1 MNFQPFRMIQRVRDL
16 PGHLNGLADHLLRL
30 SVRVRES
37 VAEAIGDTVARAV
50 KSVLHRGLSGEPIL
64 KPPNSHRDRDIDRD
78 DWDYRSAESPWP
90 HDNADWEGDF
100 ESEPQRRQE
109 TVAEP
114 SRPTRGLC
122 SIALQVAGWWLRR
135 RGSWLGATGLSLL
148 IGGVAAIGGPI
159 AVVGLG
165 VAETLLDL
173 LALQQA
179 LAGGAAALSGA

>member
-1 MNFQPFRMIQRVRDL
+1 MNIQPFRMIQRVRDL
-16 PGHLNGLADHLLRL
+16 PGHLHGLADHLRRL

-64 KPPNSHRDRDIDRD
+64 KPPNRYPDRD

-90 HDNADWEGDF
+90 PDDTDWEGDF

-109 TVAEP
+109 TVDKP
-114 SRPTRGLC
+114 SRSARGLC

-148 IGGVAAIGGPI
+148 LGGVAVIGGPI

-179 LAGGAAALSGA
+179 LAGGAAALSGV